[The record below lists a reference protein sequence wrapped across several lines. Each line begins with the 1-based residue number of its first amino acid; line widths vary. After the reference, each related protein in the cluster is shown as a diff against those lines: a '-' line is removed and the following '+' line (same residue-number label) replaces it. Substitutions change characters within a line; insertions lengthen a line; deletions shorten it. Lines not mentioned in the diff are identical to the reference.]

1 MLLCSSSEKK
11 LVKPLTIAI
20 FGPYLG
26 KKGQGWATP
35 EMTIK
40 MFFHETI

>member
-26 KKGQGWATP
+26 KKGQDEP
-35 EMTIK
+35 HPK
-40 MFFHETI
+40 